1 MEINAQVIKE
11 IIAEKDVFVEFQ
23 PIISVGA
30 RRIVGVEELG
40 RGFYQGEIIQPYYLF
55 DHAKRCGKAAEL
67 DLICRD
73 IAFGEFSS
81 RPQNGMLFLNIDI
94 GILDNPQEQL
104 DILLKQTEEHRLSP
118 QNIVIEISERSII
131 DNAKLARFARICH
144 ENGFLFCFDDVGTT
158 QNDFQRI
165 TTICPDIVKI
175 DRFII
180 KEIEESL
187 SAQEAMK
194 SITNLAKQVGAFTIV
209 EGVETVTEV
218 ITCMLNGADFFQGYY
233 FADPMAFSELENLD
247 LGPTL
252 DKTFVE
258 LNSSIR
264 KRQAAEINSRS
275 ENIKLIDNLVDV
287 LSHMA
292 PSDYENALWSFVY
305 SNSHVECAFLLDDK
319 GVQISDT
326 IMAEAATDEKRSPL
340 FAPAVK
346 GDRHEIKNYY
356 YAVHEGLE
364 NPFIT
369 DWYISNAT
377 GRNCKTLS
385 EEFHDAD
392 GNSVIVCVDLKY
404 IKE

>member
-1 MEINAQVIKE
+1 MPRK
-11 IIAEKDVFVEFQ
+11 
-23 PIISVGA
+23 
-30 RRIVGVEELG
+30 RIL
-40 RGFYQGEIIQPYYLF
+40 
-55 DHAKRCGKAAEL
+55 
-67 DLICRD
+67 
-73 IAFGEFSS
+73 
-81 RPQNGMLFLNIDI
+81 
-94 GILDNPQEQL
+94 
-104 DILLKQTEEHRLSP
+104 ILLRL
-118 QNIVIEISERSII
+118 
-131 DNAKLARFARICH
+131 
-144 ENGFLFCFDDVGTT
+144 DVGTS

-165 TTICPDIVKI
+165 TTIRPDIVKV

-209 EGVETVTEV
+209 EGVETVAEV
-218 ITCMLNGADFFQGYY
+218 INCMLNGADFFQGYY
-233 FADPMAFSELENLD
+233 FADPMAFEKLEKLNLN
-247 LGPTL
+247 PKL
-252 DKTFVE
+252 DQTFVE

-264 KRQAAEINSRS
+264 KRQASEINSRS

-287 LSHMA
+287 LSHTA
-292 PSDYENALWSFVY
+292 PADFENALWNFVY
-305 SNSHVECAFLLDDK
+305 SHPRVECAFLLDDK

-326 IMAEAATDEKRSPL
+326 IMAENALDEKRSPL

-377 GRNCKTLS
+377 GKNCKTLS
-385 EEFHDAD
+385 EEFHDAN